1 MLENGTCGET
11 LRCGADGSAPPPCFN
26 TSPPSAVRSTGGT
39 PAPGVLCCCCW
50 QLPAWAGGGWYR
62 WDGDRRSHAYDAIIA
77 EAARR
82 QQISPYLVKA
92 VIRQESNF
100 QRAARGRSGEIGLM
114 QIMPGAIQDW
124 EHATGRNCQSL
135 GMVFD
140 PRLNIEIGTWY
151 LSRAMNQWHDRPDQV
166 ILALAQYNA
175 GPGKVQK
182 WVQSQEAVG
191 ENPLDRIRIASTRTY
206 IKNILRYRENYEKHQ
221 PQFQ

>member
-1 MLENGTCGET
+1 MRGRW
-11 LRCGADGSAPPPCFN
+11 LRTPPMFQHF
-26 TSPPSAVRSTGGT
+26 PPSRSQEHRRHAGTGRFMLLLLAV
-39 PAPGVLCCCCW
+39 
-50 QLPAWAGGGWYR
+50 AGLGWWGWYR